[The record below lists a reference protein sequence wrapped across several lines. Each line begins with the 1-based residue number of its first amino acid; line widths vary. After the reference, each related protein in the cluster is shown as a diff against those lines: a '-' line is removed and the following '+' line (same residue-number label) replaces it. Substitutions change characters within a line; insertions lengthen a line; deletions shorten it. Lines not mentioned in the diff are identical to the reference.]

1 MLNSII
7 AGTII
12 TPPKS
17 GVSQTGTVWANAL
30 VRVAVG
36 QNRETGEQEL
46 TLVQVG
52 AFGEEAAKLAKL
64 TKGDSVSAA
73 GALKP
78 TTYTKDGEQRHG
90 LSLTATGILTA
101 YRERQRRPEAKSQE
115 GDGRNV
121 KAFFEASKSRYAPES
136 DDFNDAVSF

>member
-1 MLNSII
+1 M
-7 AGTII
+7 
-12 TPPKS
+12 
-17 GVSQTGTVWANAL
+17 

-36 QNRETGEQEL
+36 QNRETGEQESA
-46 TLVQVG
+46 LVQVG

-64 TKGDSVSAA
+64 TKGDAVSAA

-78 TTYTKDGEQRHG
+78 TTYTKDGEQRHC

-101 YRERQRRPEAKSQE
+101 YKERQRRPGAKPLDR
-115 GDGRNV
+115 DGRNV
-121 KAFFEASKSRYAPES
+121 KAFYEASKSSYAPES

>member
-1 MLNSII
+1 MLSAVI
-7 AGTII
+7 AGQII
-12 TPPKS
+12 TEPKS
-17 GVSQTGTVWANAL
+17 GISKSGTEWANAM

-36 QNRETGEQEL
+36 QNRETGEQESA
-46 TLVQVG
+46 LVQVG

-64 TKGDSVSAA
+64 TKGDAVSAA

-101 YRERQRRPEAKSQE
+101 YNGASAPTRGKVKRQ
-115 GDGRNV
+115 
-121 KAFFEASKSRYAPES
+121 
-136 DDFNDAVSF
+136 

>member
-1 MLNSII
+1 MLSAVI
-7 AGTII
+7 AGQII
-12 TPPKS
+12 TEPGYGTSQS
-17 GVSQTGTVWANAL
+17 GNVWANCL

-36 QNRETGEQEL
+36 QNRETGEQES
-46 TLVQVG
+46 TLVQIG
-52 AFGEEAAKLAKL
+52 AFGEEAAKLTKL
-64 TKGDSVSAA
+64 TKGDSFSAA

-78 TTYTKDGEQRHG
+78 TTYTKDGQERHG

-101 YRERQRRPEAKSQE
+101 YKERQRRPEQKSHE

-121 KAFFEASKSRYAPES
+121 KAFYEASKSRYAPEP